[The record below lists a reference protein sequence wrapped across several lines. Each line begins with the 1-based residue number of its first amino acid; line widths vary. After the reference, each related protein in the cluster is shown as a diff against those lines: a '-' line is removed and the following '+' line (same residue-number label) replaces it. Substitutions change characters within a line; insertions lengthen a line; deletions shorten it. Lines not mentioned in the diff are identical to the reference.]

1 MEEDARRAAEEREK
15 QIIKKLYEYE
25 EETKP
30 ERSRRSSGW
39 ER

>member
-1 MEEDARRAAEEREK
+1 MEEDARKAAEIREN
-15 QIIKKLYEYE
+15 QIIKELYEYE

-30 ERSRRSSGW
+30 ERSHRSSGW